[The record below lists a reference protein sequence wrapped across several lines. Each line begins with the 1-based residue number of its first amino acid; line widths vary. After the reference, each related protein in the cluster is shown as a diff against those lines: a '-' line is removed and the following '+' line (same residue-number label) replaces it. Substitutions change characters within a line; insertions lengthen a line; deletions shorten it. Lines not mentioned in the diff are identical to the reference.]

1 MFRTTATRAIPSSL
15 TSFRATST
23 RTPLI
28 RFVQQAA
35 FRSSTRHVKTTP
47 ILALAVQQPLR
58 KSLVRY
64 ASSSGASSTP
74 YGQDAEDEKS
84 LRTQK
89 IMAKPEE
96 VSTTSSVHKAFEE
109 KGVEQ
114 PEDDVDMMAGIR
126 SDFVWP
132 WTAP

>member
-1 MFRTTATRAIPSSL
+1 
-15 TSFRATST
+15 
-23 RTPLI
+23 
-28 RFVQQAA
+28 
-35 FRSSTRHVKTTP
+35 
-47 ILALAVQQPLR
+47 
-58 KSLVRY
+58 
-64 ASSSGASSTP
+64 
-74 YGQDAEDEKS
+74 
-84 LRTQK
+84 
-89 IMAKPEE
+89 MAKPEE